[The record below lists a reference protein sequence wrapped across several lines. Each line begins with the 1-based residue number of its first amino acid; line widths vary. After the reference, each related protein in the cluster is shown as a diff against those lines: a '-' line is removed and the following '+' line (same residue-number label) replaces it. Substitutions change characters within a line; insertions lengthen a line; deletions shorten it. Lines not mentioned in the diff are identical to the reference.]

1 MIARIWHGAVPRQRA
16 DEYHAYVLQTG
27 IPGYQATP
35 GNRGVYLLRRIEG
48 DKVHFLLVSLWDS
61 LDAIRAFAGPEVE
74 RARYFPEDA
83 AYLVELEPTVVH
95 YDVLLAP
102 V

>member
-1 MIARIWHGAVPRQRA
+1 MIARIWHGAVPQQRA

-95 YDVLLAP
+95 YDVLKAI
-102 V
+102 